1 MLKLDMC
8 TKAMHN
14 IGKCTDKQCFVTHVE
29 NIILTTKQM
38 KDIVTVY
45 PTYGDTSSC

>member
-8 TKAMHN
+8 TKALHK
-14 IGKCTDKQCFVTHVE
+14 IGKCTNTQCFATHLE
-29 NIILTTKQM
+29 NIILTKQM
-38 KDIVTVY
+38 KGIVTVY